1 VVNDIEVCLPLEGL
15 IDFGQEAKRL
25 GKEVEKAKAEYAR
38 VAGQLGNERF
48 TAKAP
53 LDIVEALRDREKSLE
68 QKIAKL
74 GKNLEL
80 VSRYLA

>member
-1 VVNDIEVCLPLEGL
+1 PLEGL
-15 IDFGQEAKRL
+15 IDFGQEAKRQQ
-25 GKEVEKAKAEYAR
+25 KEMEKTNAEYAR
-38 VAGQLGNERF
+38 VAGQLGNARF
-48 TAKAP
+48 TANAP
-53 LDIVEALRDREKSLE
+53 PDIVDALRDREKTLE

>member
-1 VVNDIEVCLPLEGL
+1 M
-15 IDFGQEAKRL
+15 
-25 GKEVEKAKAEYAR
+25 EKAKAEYAR
-38 VAGQLGNERF
+38 VAGQLGNARF

-53 LDIVEALRDREKSLE
+53 PDIVDALRDREKALE

>member
-1 VVNDIEVCLPLEGL
+1 M
-15 IDFGQEAKRL
+15 
-25 GKEVEKAKAEYAR
+25 EKTNAEYAR
-38 VAGQLGNERF
+38 VAGQLGNARF
-48 TAKAP
+48 TSHAP
-53 LDIVEALRDREKSLE
+53 PDIVDALRDREAALE

>member
-1 VVNDIEVCLPLEGL
+1 VVNDIEVCIPLEGL

-25 GKEVEKAKAEYAR
+25 AKEVEKAKAEYAR
-38 VAGQLGNERF
+38 VAGQLGNARF
-48 TAKAP
+48 TSKAP
-53 LDIVEALRDREKSLE
+53 TDIVDALRDREQALE

-74 GKNLEL
+74 GKNFEL